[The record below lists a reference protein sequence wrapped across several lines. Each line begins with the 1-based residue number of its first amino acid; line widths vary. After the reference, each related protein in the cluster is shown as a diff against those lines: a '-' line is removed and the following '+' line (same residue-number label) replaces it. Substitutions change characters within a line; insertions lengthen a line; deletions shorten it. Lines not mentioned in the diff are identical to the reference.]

1 MVLEAKSGRGRA
13 QEARAA
19 LAEKGTLEGR
29 RVLTWFSR
37 LPGNGW
43 DGLSAGFDN
52 LGSPVLCA
60 DRTFQKDLRALAR
73 ETLDDLVRF
82 VFVGRLGYGVIV
94 RARNLRDARSEQKRA
109 RSARGGFSE

>member
-1 MVLEAKSGRGRA
+1 MVLAARLREEGAVRISELLVASSVLETKSGRGRA

-43 DGLSAGFDN
+43 DGLSAGFVN
-52 LGSPVLCA
+52 LGSPALCA
-60 DRTFQKDLRALAR
+60 DRTLRN
-73 ETLDDLVRF
+73 
-82 VFVGRLGYGVIV
+82 I
-94 RARNLRDARSEQKRA
+94 
-109 RSARGGFSE
+109 